1 MIGTHFHHSAIY
13 ARALLQTPRLRAP
26 RQGKTEEVRQR
37 FHGSDSA
44 PVSCSAPDSAPVSHA
59 VSCSAPVWAWVLRRA
74 SHRPRRAW
82 PTAVHAAP
90 RTWPRARPPRPAAPP
105 PVPPAAPPP
114 AAPPYRSGKS
124 AGSKFSNNYSGLSA
138 TAYVCCM
145 YCNQVFRFPSLYDPP
160 SLARLCSKPTGGMES
175 DFQER
180 RKPRGGRG

>member
-82 PTAVHAAP
+82 PTAVRAAP

-114 AAPPYRSGKS
+114 VAPRLTVVVKVRDLNFLIIVDSLQLHVLQPGVS
-124 AGSKFSNNYSGLSA
+124 L
-138 TAYVCCM
+138 
-145 YCNQVFRFPSLYDPP
+145 SLYTMWLRPAL
-160 SLARLCSKPTGGMES
+160 SRLCSKPTGGMES

-180 RKPRGGRG
+180 RKSRGGRG

>member
-37 FHGSDSA
+37 YISRVGLGARELFRTGLGAREPCRELFRTGLGVGAEARIAPTEACMADSCA
-44 PVSCSAPDSAPVSHA
+44 RS
-59 VSCSAPVWAWVLRRA
+59 
-74 SHRPRRAW
+74 
-82 PTAVHAAP
+82 AP

-114 AAPPYRSGKS
+114 VAPRLTVVVKVRDLNFLIIVDSLQLHVLQPGVS
-124 AGSKFSNNYSGLSA
+124 L
-138 TAYVCCM
+138 
-145 YCNQVFRFPSLYDPP
+145 SLYTMWLRPAL
-160 SLARLCSKPTGGMES
+160 SRLCSKPTGGMES

-180 RKPRGGRG
+180 RKSRGGRG